1 MTLRAAILTATATL
15 AVTAPASAH
24 GYLHMAEA
32 RLLTHRAAI
41 NLQAKVPGSTY
52 ELGRCFRHTA
62 TFLVCWAFL
71 TRRDAQGLV
80 ERTRYRVSVR
90 GSAVRA
96 VARAV
101 PVVTYEVRP

>member
-1 MTLRAAILTATATL
+1 MIRTAILTATATL

-62 TFLVCWAFL
+62 TFLVCRAFL
-71 TRRDAQGLV
+71 THRDAQGLL
-80 ERTRYRVSVR
+80 ERTRYRVTAR
-90 GSAVRA
+90 GDASYA

-101 PVVTYEVRP
+101 PVVTYEVGP